1 MNKLTVDDFLR
12 SRVQPE
18 QVNII
23 SLLRQAM
30 REMSPDARE
39 LIVNGMPAYKRHNM
53 LAVISP
59 IGKKVFFAFPRGAAF
74 SDKYGLLR
82 GGGTESKD
90 LKFKQAADVNKEM
103 LGYYVRQALELD
115 R

>member
-1 MNKLTVDDFLR
+1 MYNFSVDDFLS
-12 SRVQPE
+12 SRVHPE

-23 SLLRQAM
+23 SLLRQVM
-30 REMSPDARE
+30 CEMAPDARE
-39 LIVNGMPAYKRHNM
+39 LIVNGIPGYKRHNI

-74 SDKYGLLR
+74 ADKYGLLR
-82 GGGTESKD
+82 SGGTESKD

-103 LGYYVRQALELD
+103 LGYYIRQALELD
-115 R
+115 H